1 VYTDFKGGNGRRRAA
16 GAAAETRGRKARC
29 DPVRWIEQPSKHW
42 CACRGDPAAGP
53 FDFSVVHAAHRAMHM
68 RTRACTRMA
77 AQMTRPALGS
87 TPGRCVRQPRCFS
100 GGARMQ
106 CITVHAA
113 LVQST
118 RMRARACT
126 RIAAQMTR
134 PALASQHTPGRCRAR
149 PPPRHRALPG
159 IPAPRPSC
167 FHGVLWK
174 AVPLGRRP
182 GMSWCSKI
190 KIVGFFPPG
199 TVNTLFSWTFP
210 EISVKKSPRRPCLV
224 VLPCLQLRK
233 RVSSLSTEAMFR
245 GSCLFGTPKTC
256 SSLSPGSKK

>member
-1 VYTDFKGGNGRRRAA
+1 
-16 GAAAETRGRKARC
+16 
-29 DPVRWIEQPSKHW
+29 
-42 CACRGDPAAGP
+42 
-53 FDFSVVHAAHRAMHM
+53 VHAAHRAMHM
-68 RTRACTRMA
+68 RTRACTCMA

-199 TVNTLFSWTFP
+199 TVNTLFFVGFP
-210 EISVKKSPRRPCLV
+210 GDIRKKKPTEALFGG
-224 VLPCLQLRK
+224 
-233 RVSSLSTEAMFR
+233 SSLFA
-245 GSCLFGTPKTC
+245 TPKTC
-256 SSLSPGSKK
+256 F

>member
-1 VYTDFKGGNGRRRAA
+1 MHLSAVPGGPRAA
-16 GAAAETRGRKARC
+16 RQSRLLPVPAFARAAPPACPGGLARC
-29 DPVRWIEQPSKHW
+29 DLVRWIEQPSKHW

-53 FDFSVVHAAHRAMHM
+53 FDFSAVHAAHRAMHM

-159 IPAPRPSC
+159 IPAPRPCC

-199 TVNTLFSWTFP
+199 TVNTLFFAGFP
-210 EISVKKSPRRPCLV
+210 GDIRKKKPTEPCLV
-224 VLPCLQLRK
+224 VLPCLQL
-233 RVSSLSTEAMFR
+233 
-245 GSCLFGTPKTC
+245 
-256 SSLSPGSKK
+256 